1 MKQSESRREE
11 TRIRGN
17 EDERSDEIQ
26 DGGEIEKEEGQEQG
40 GIGEFG
46 NEIREARRIQTKK
59 KELCDSFAHAALSA
73 VK

>member
-40 GIGEFG
+40 EYR
-46 NEIREARRIQTKK
+46 NEDKPSVPPCLRVFVFHRA
-59 KELCDSFAHAALSA
+59 AALRS
-73 VK
+73 